1 MHIHDDLYMLVA
13 DHQYGVDSCDAGAV
27 SGATLAA
34 RREVHALVAALRRS
48 GGIWRNL
55 RLVATPE
62 HIGVRE
68 GRRIRGRARMEL
80 DDLVHGRFPED
91 TFATCSFHVDVHA
104 TAPQPGNSWQEN
116 PPIRS
121 RPYGMS
127 LRCLLPSDAE
137 GLLLAG
143 RCVSGDFFAHS
154 SYRVTGNAAAMGQ
167 AAGTWAALACRR
179 NLLPSAV
186 PADLILDQLSAA
198 GLRVPGRE
206 ATAG

>member
-13 DHQYGVDSCDAGAV
+13 DHQYGIDSCDAHAV
-27 SGATLAA
+27 SAATLAA

-48 GGIWRNL
+48 GGIWRDL

-68 GRRIRGRARMEL
+68 GRRIRGRARMVLE
-80 DDLVHGRFPED
+80 DLVEGRFSAD
-91 TFATCSFHVDVHA
+91 SFATCSFHVDVHA
-104 TAPQPGNSWQEN
+104 TAPQPDHSWQEN

-121 RPYGMS
+121 RPYGMP
-127 LRCLLPSDAE
+127 LGCLLPCEAE

-167 AAGTWAALACRR
+167 AAGTWAALACGMD
-179 NLLPSAV
+179 LLPSAV
-186 PADLILDQLSAA
+186 PTDRVLAQLSAD
-198 GLRVPGRE
+198 GLRVPARE
-206 ATAG
+206 VRP